1 MRSLFLSS
9 PGLAPGGGL
18 RLSAQRAAELPG
30 PAPAGGP
37 ISWPPKKWGKEAAG
51 GYAPLTPAPPPVGL
65 RPKSAAPCHGSAD
78 GRTASRPPPR
88 RRRNASARESPEPY
102 RECFR
107 GDTAAF
113 AWRASP
119 MGKRKTARL
128 CRARAQSARTP
139 GTGVVFRR
147 GLCEPSGFGRWAH
160 PQPELSLQLVYPWGA
175 AVTCGYWQGTP
186 GGIPLR
192 VPAHGAG
199 SA

>member
-1 MRSLFLSS
+1 MICLKEGPHTVRSLFLSS

-147 GLCEPSGFGRWAH
+147 MSPASHPASVVGRTRN
-160 PQPELSLQLVYPWGA
+160 LN
-175 AVTCGYWQGTP
+175 
-186 GGIPLR
+186 
-192 VPAHGAG
+192 
-199 SA
+199 